1 MLLNEFNHFKIQT
14 TRCQF
19 NLLGYFLIIKKKKL
33 CGLAKRQVD
42 EKALLQ
48 GNPVLVEKM
57 LDNVFRCQ
65 PAFESDVTKS
75 LSAMADATTKTVEK
89 IETSIRF
96 SNCDDENAVEAIVD
110 LVTYATGNNVTV
122 IT

>member
-1 MLLNEFNHFKIQT
+1 MSSITSKFKQ
-14 TRCQF
+14 
-19 NLLGYFLIIKKKKL
+19 LGASLIYLVTFSSLKKQL

-42 EKALLQ
+42 EKTLLQ

-110 LVTYATGNNVTV
+110 LVTYATGNNVIV